1 MPVFSLQNNIDLELV
16 SLLRLLAI
24 YTESSE
30 QERPY
35 LIKDGYKIV
44 F

>member
-16 SLLRLLAI
+16 SLLHLLAI
-24 YTESSE
+24 FTEAEE
-30 QERPY
+30 QAKPY
-35 LIKDGYKIV
+35 LIKDGYRIV